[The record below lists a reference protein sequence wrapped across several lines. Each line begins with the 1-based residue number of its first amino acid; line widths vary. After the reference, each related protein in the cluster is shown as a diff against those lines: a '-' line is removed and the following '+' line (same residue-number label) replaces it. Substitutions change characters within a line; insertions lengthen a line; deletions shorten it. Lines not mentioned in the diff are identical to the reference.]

1 MTNDNSTD
9 THGDLG
15 SVLFV
20 CLWIFKKQS
29 VGQIRQMPCLFGNM
43 DQIQQIAVLIPKCI
57 LDAVVIQ
64 TELRKMDGFSGTV
77 IQPQNAED
85 CVVAEGQNFVC
96 CAVFVWN
103 TVDIIMYRITVVV

>member
-29 VGQIRQMPCLFGNM
+29 VGQILVFLFFDN
-43 DQIQQIAVLIPKCI
+43 IA
-57 LDAVVIQ
+57 AG
-64 TELRKMDGFSGTV
+64 EGEEYSG
-77 IQPQNAED
+77 
-85 CVVAEGQNFVC
+85 GQESG
-96 CAVFVWN
+96 
-103 TVDIIMYRITVVV
+103 